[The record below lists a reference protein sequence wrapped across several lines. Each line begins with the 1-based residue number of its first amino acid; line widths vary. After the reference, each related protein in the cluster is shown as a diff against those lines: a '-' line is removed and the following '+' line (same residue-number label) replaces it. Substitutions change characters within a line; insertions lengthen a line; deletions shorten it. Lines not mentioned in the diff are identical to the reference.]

1 MVTLKHE
8 PSKIEMVQ
16 GRTVATESG
25 RYIFDFRNLMNL
37 EGFLTDALGDTYKKD
52 VYSINFLNNK
62 QVIFKQE
69 FRQYDGTP
77 WAIKIRYKYNDTYD
91 PNYAKA

>member
-1 MVTLKHE
+1 M
-8 PSKIEMVQ
+8 
-16 GRTVATESG
+16 ATESE

-37 EGFLTDALGDTYKKD
+37 QGFFKDTLNDTYKKD
-52 VYSINFLNNK
+52 AYAINFLNNK

-77 WAIKIRYKYNDTYD
+77 WAIKVTYKYNETYD
-91 PNYAKA
+91 PTFAKSETTTA

>member
-1 MVTLKHE
+1 
-8 PSKIEMVQ
+8 
-16 GRTVATESG
+16 
-25 RYIFDFRNLMNL
+25 MNL

-77 WAIKIRYKYNDTYD
+77 WAIKVTYKYNETYD
-91 PNYAKA
+91 PTFAKSETTTALLS